1 MIAIVAIELDAYR
14 LPETHI
20 LEIEMKKYISLA
32 AGLALFAVSA
42 CTPPAPVTEKPADKP
57 STPTT
62 AVSPTTI
69 ASEKPSEKPSA
80 SPASTTKSNDK
91 TPTDSAAGWQEYK
104 SAAGKFTIQ
113 VPSKPQEQSQDQT
126 TDVGTIKL
134 NMVIAEASDS
144 GYFVGYADFPSKV
157 ADPADIQKGLADSV
171 KGSVSNLKGEIKSE
185 KEYLLG
191 DVPCRDFEA
200 GGKVQTTDVSMKGRF
215 CLADNRLYQVFVLG
229 AKEKFATADVD
240 RFITSFKIEK

>member
-1 MIAIVAIELDAYR
+1 
-14 LPETHI
+14 
-20 LEIEMKKYISLA
+20 MKKYISLA
-32 AGLALFAVSA
+32 AGLVLFAVSA
-42 CTPPAPVTEKPADKP
+42 CTPSTPVTENSAPK
-57 STPTT
+57 STTT
-62 AVSPTTI
+62 ASTASPTATT
-69 ASEKPSEKPSA
+69 EKPSA
-80 SPASTTKSNDK
+80 SPASTTKADEK
-91 TPTDSAAGWQEYK
+91 TTGNAAGWQEYK

-144 GYFVGYADFPSKV
+144 GYFVGYADFPNKV

-200 GGKVQTTDVSMKGRF
+200 GGKVQATDVSMKGRF

>member
-1 MIAIVAIELDAYR
+1 MIAIVAIKLHAYR
-14 LPETHI
+14 LTETHI
-20 LEIEMKKYISLA
+20 LEIEMKKYISLV

-42 CTPPAPVTEKPADKP
+42 CTPSTPVTEKPTDKP

-62 AVSPTTI
+62 AASPTAT
-69 ASEKPSEKPSA
+69 PSP
-80 SPASTTKSNDK
+80 SPASTTKSDAK
-91 TPTDSAAGWQEYK
+91 TPTDSAASWQEYK

-134 NMVIAEASDS
+134 NMVIAEAGDS
-144 GYFVGYADFPSKV
+144 GYFVGYADFPNKV

-185 KEYLLG
+185 KEYMLG

-215 CLADNRLYQVFVLG
+215 CLADKRLYQVFVLG
-229 AKEKFATADVD
+229 AKERFATADVD

>member
-1 MIAIVAIELDAYR
+1 
-14 LPETHI
+14 
-20 LEIEMKKYISLA
+20 MKKYISLTA
-32 AGLALFAVSA
+32 SLVLFAVSA
-42 CTPPAPVTEKPADKP
+42 CTPPAPVTENPTPNP

-62 AVSPTTI
+62 TASPTATT
-69 ASEKPSEKPSA
+69 EKPSA
-80 SPASTTKSNDK
+80 SPTSTTKAEEK
-91 TPTDSAAGWQEYK
+91 TTGNAAGWQEYK

-134 NMVIAEASDS
+134 NMVIAEANDS

-191 DVPCRDFEA
+191 DIPCRDFEA
-200 GGKVQTTDVSMKGRF
+200 GGKVQATDVSMKGRF

-229 AKEKFATADVD
+229 SKEKFSTADVD